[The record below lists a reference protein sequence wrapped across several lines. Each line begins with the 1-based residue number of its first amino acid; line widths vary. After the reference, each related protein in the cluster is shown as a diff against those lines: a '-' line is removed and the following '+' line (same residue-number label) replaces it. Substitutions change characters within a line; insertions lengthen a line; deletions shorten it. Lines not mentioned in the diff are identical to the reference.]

1 MMQQTRKMSE
11 ILKEMSERLFRR
23 PNDTPTS
30 EAAHIA
36 LMFANFAWNES
47 VGMEHPRNSY
57 RSAWE
62 SIEADN
68 PELWSELKSNDV
80 DSMID
85 ELVVFKKQHYPDDL
99 RRILLCGIPNSKIHV
114 EWLAAV
120 KPGVDSKWEMH
131 LYFLVRMGERVKA
144 IQYLRQ
150 TRRMSRQDAAN
161 KVLSIAAE
169 FGMT

>member
-1 MMQQTRKMSE
+1 MMQQARKMSE

-23 PNDTPTS
+23 PDDSPSS

-36 LMFANFAWNES
+36 LMFANFAWNKS
-47 VGMEHPRNSY
+47 VGMVHPRNSY

-80 DSMID
+80 DAMID
-85 ELVVFKKQHYPDDL
+85 ELVEFKKQHYPDDL
-99 RRILLCGIPNSKIHV
+99 RRILVCGIPNNKIHV

-120 KPGVDSKWEMH
+120 KPGVDSKWEMY
-131 LYFLVRMGERVKA
+131 LYYLVRMGERVKA

-169 FGMT
+169 FGMK